1 MCQMMPL
8 PVNLTSKPGSAW
20 AGGPTGCSLLVHSA
34 GELWEL
40 RWLQQPKHAFIPWC
54 QRKFNTF
61 RCIPGYS
68 EWAEQLADANWPACW
83 ATQNPSRR
91 VCTASAGRSLES
103 LVLCGLCVRVVD
115 VGCRL
120 IIYGEHWGAAEQSF
134 ALFWFG
140 FSTLLA
146 IEWHECSHV
155 ALFPSFC
162 FNRLSLCTIQFEDS
176 KPCQTMPHNVKPKI
190 KPL

>member
-1 MCQMMPL
+1 MPNDATARQSHIEARL
-8 PVNLTSKPGSAW
+8 SLSWRPNWLFVAGPFCWRTVRTSLTAK
-20 AGGPTGCSLLVHSA
+20 
-34 GELWEL
+34 
-40 RWLQQPKHAFIPWC
+40 PKHAFIPWC

-68 EWAEQLADANWPACW
+68 EWAEQLADANWPAWW
-83 ATQNPSRR
+83 ATQHPSRR

>member
-68 EWAEQLADANWPACW
+68 EWAEQLADANWPAWW
-83 ATQNPSRR
+83 ATQHPSRR

-103 LVLCGLCVRVVD
+103 LMLCGLCVRVVD

-120 IIYGEHWGAAEQSF
+120 IIYGEHWGPLNRVLHF
-134 ALFWFG
+134 FG
-140 FSTLLA
+140 SASQHCLPLNDMSVLMLL
-146 IEWHECSHV
+146 CSHHFV
-155 ALFPSFC
+155 STDYHCVQF
-162 FNRLSLCTIQFEDS
+162 SLRTLNHA
-176 KPCQTMPHNVKPKI
+176 KPCHTMLNQK
-190 KPL
+190 